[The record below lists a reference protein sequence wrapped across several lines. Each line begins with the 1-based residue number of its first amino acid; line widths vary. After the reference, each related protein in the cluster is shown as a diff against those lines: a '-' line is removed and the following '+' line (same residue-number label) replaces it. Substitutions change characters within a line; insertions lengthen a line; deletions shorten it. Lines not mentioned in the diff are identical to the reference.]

1 MIRSMTAF
9 GRHRALSERGDRDIT
24 AEIKS
29 VNNRFLDCT
38 VKLPRQFG
46 YLEEKVK
53 AYISERGIHRG
64 KVEVYITVDTIE
76 NTGVEVALDRAAAA
90 SYIASLMA
98 LRDEFS
104 LRDDIS
110 VMSVA
115 GRSDLFRTRRPEDD
129 EERDWLDVKS
139 VLSVAVDRF
148 IEAGLREGAAL
159 GRDIGSKLEKIRE
172 MKDRVAEA
180 SESNI
185 KAYPAKLEGRIRQ
198 ILDDFDAEVSEQ
210 RLLTE
215 VAIFADKASIDEE
228 IVRLTSHLDSFGEI
242 MESEE
247 SSGRRLDFLMQE
259 INREANT
266 IASKS
271 QDIGI
276 ARTVVDIKAELE
288 KIREQVQNIE

>member
-9 GRHRALSERGDRDIT
+9 GRHRSLSERGDRDIT
-24 AEIKS
+24 AEVKS
-29 VNNRFLDCT
+29 VNNRFLDCNI
-38 VKLPRQFG
+38 KLPRQFG
-46 YLEEKVK
+46 YLEEKIK

-64 KVEVYITVDTIE
+64 KVDVLITIE
-76 NTGVEVALDRAAAA
+76 TIEDTGTEVALDRAAAA
-90 SYIASLMA
+90 SYIASLRA

-104 LRDDIS
+104 LHDDIS
-110 VMSVA
+110 VMRVA
-115 GRSDLFRTRRPEDD
+115 ERQDLFRTRRTEDNA
-129 EERDWLDVKS
+129 ERDWNDVRA
-139 VLSVAVDRF
+139 VLSVALDRF
-148 IEAGLREGAAL
+148 IEAGAHEGAAL
-159 GRDIGSKLEKIRE
+159 AYDIEKKLERIRI
-172 MKDRVAEA
+172 MKDRVAAISEA
-180 SESNI
+180 NI
-185 KAYPAKLEGRIRQ
+185 HNYPAKLESRIRQ
-198 ILDDFDAEVSEQ
+198 ILTDFDAEVSEQ

-228 IVRLTSHLDSFGEI
+228 VVRLTSHLDSFEEI
-242 MESEE
+242 MASEE

-271 QDIGI
+271 QDIDI